1 MSNSQ
6 MIENIN
12 LQKQVFILKVSV
24 IFLFI
29 LVLISFCFN
38 GYAIG
43 KINGYINGMEHGM
56 EQGQISANDQA
67 PIFHK

>member
-29 LVLISFCFN
+29 LVLISFFFN
-38 GYAIG
+38 CYALG
-43 KINGYINGMEHGM
+43 KINGYIHGMEHGM
-56 EQGQISANDQA
+56 EQGQISTQDPA

>member
-1 MSNSQ
+1 MSNSH
-6 MIENIN
+6 MIENIKIK
-12 LQKQVFILKVSV
+12 KQVFILNVSV

-29 LVLISFCFN
+29 LVLIAFCFN

-43 KINGYINGMEHGM
+43 KINGYIKGM
-56 EQGQISANDQA
+56 EQGQISTQDPA